1 MNPSMTPNL
10 LTVWRAAEEGRS
22 SSWERVG
29 AMRCRWD
36 ESRETDAGT
45 SGDTAAWSVE
55 IILPCVTDEPPL
67 LRGDRVA
74 LGMRL
79 GDDPAA
85 DALAVVNC
93 HPVHLGGAHPHHWEA
108 VAR

>member
-1 MNPSMTPNL
+1 MNPRMTPNL
-10 LTVWRAAEEGRS
+10 LTAWRQERDGRS
-22 SSWERVG
+22 ASWARIG

-36 ESRETDAGT
+36 ESRETVSGV
-45 SGDTAAWSVE
+45 SGDTAAWSAE

-67 LRGDRVA
+67 LHGDRVA

-79 GDDPAA
+79 GGEPSA
-85 DALAVVNC
+85 DALAVVGC

-108 VAR
+108 TAR